1 MSSSSSSRLLGS
13 LLLALPLALACGK
26 PPELTGKVQDIW
38 GKPIPNA
45 TVTVEGQVEQATTD
59 GQGVFH
65 VPAPEAPTRI
75 MAGKEGYIR
84 NVAAYAPPAEEGEE
98 PAPVTISLY
107 PDPGEVGFYA
117 VGRSDY
123 KKLVAVEA
131 VTKGTEVRAITGLPD
146 IGDALIP
153 QDEPLRFVFSS
164 TLRPERL
171 AQLKLQLHKLEFV
184 QQTELPGV
192 LGETPTAVNLWTAT
206 GNPIPYDLTSLPSKD
221 DYLIT
226 LREKLPAGAYAFH
239 TQDALTNQSY
249 GALDKLPKELRTAYV
264 FEVK

>member
-1 MSSSSSSRLLGS
+1 MSSSSSWRILGG
-13 LLLALPLALACGK
+13 LLLALPLALACGE
-26 PPELTGKVQDIW
+26 PPQLTGTVQDIW
-38 GKPIPNA
+38 GKPVANA
-45 TVTVEGQVEQATTD
+45 TVTLEGQVEQATTD
-59 GQGVFH
+59 AQGKFTVA
-65 VPAPEAPTRI
+65 APETATRV
-75 MAGKEGYIR
+75 MAGKDGYIR
-84 NVAAYAPPAEEGEE
+84 NVTTVQPAAEGGEG
-98 PAPVTISLY
+98 PAPVTLSLY

-117 VGRSDY
+117 IGRTNY
-123 KKLVAVEA
+123 QKLNAVEA

-146 IGDALIP
+146 IGDVVIP
-153 QDEPLRFVFSS
+153 QDKPLSFVFSS
-164 TLRPERL
+164 TLRKERL

-184 QQTELPGV
+184 QKTDLPGV
-192 LGETPTAVNLWTAT
+192 LGETTTAVNLWTAT
-206 GNPIPYDLTSLPSKD
+206 GNAIPYDLTSLPSKD